1 MKLFRSIPFKRDRR
15 AHWER
20 VYKKKLPT
28 EVGWY
33 QEHPEMSLKLISATG
48 VDVDGSII
56 DVGGGTSMLPGLLVD
71 QGYRK
76 LTVLDISANAIAKA
90 KRQLGEK
97 SKQIMWIEADVT
109 SFSFTEKFDIWHDRA
124 VFHFLT
130 DALDRKKYVNS
141 VNQALKPGGD
151 LIVSTFGLNA
161 PSKCSGL
168 NVTRYSPE
176 TLHKEFGDNFDL
188 IEVSK
193 EVHLTPSRVQQ
204 PFIWCRFSKRT

>member
-1 MKLFRSIPFKRDRR
+1 MKLSDLLSFKRDRK

-20 VYKKKLPT
+20 VYKKNLPT

-48 VDVDGSII
+48 VGVDSSII

-97 SKQIMWIEADVT
+97 SKRIVWVEADVT
-109 SFSFTEKFDIWHDRA
+109 NFSFTEKFDIWHDRA

-130 DALDRKKYVNS
+130 EALDRKRYVDS
-141 VNQALKPGGD
+141 VNQALKSSGH
-151 LIVSTFGLNA
+151 LIISTFGLEG
-161 PSKCSGL
+161 PPKCSGL

-176 TLHKEFGDNFDL
+176 TLHNEFGDNFNL
-188 IEVSK
+188 IEVSE
-193 EVHLTPSRVQQ
+193 EVHPTPSRVQQ
-204 PFIWCRFSKRT
+204 TFIYCRFSKRT